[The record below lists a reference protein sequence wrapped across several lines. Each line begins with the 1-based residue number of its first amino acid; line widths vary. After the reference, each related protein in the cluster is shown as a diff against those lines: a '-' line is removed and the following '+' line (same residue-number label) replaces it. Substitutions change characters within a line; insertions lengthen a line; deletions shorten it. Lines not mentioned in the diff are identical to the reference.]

1 MILINVREKKPK
13 RQVVPIGMPTVCW
26 ENTSTKHSKYCAIQR
41 LEHVDD
47 FSFREVFGRIRV
59 AFYKIRSAPS

>member
-1 MILINVREKKPK
+1 MLEKRKPK

-26 ENTSTKHSKYCAIQR
+26 ENTSTKHNKYCVNQR

-47 FSFREVFGRIRV
+47 ICFREVFGRIRV
-59 AFYKIRSAPS
+59 VFYQIRSAPS